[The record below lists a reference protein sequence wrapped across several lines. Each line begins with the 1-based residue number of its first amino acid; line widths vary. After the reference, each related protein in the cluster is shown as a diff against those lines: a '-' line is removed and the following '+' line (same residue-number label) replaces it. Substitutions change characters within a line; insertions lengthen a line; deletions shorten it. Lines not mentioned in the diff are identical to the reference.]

1 MRLINT
7 TTLELEEFPGANLPA
22 YAILSHTWGKDEL
35 TMGELETIAKH
46 RRTQVQQAA
55 NIIPRTGKA
64 DTVKMLLLSSMLMAF
79 RGGGDPVK
87 RPPTPPPTT
96 DGYESSRSSLE
107 SRGYDDYRSPTFERR
122 TFSPRDYEKAL
133 VPASLRQAHT
143 LELKD
148 GFSKVSYTCTQA
160 AKDGYQY
167 AWVDTVCIDKKSSAE
182 ISEAV
187 NSMYSWYH
195 RAAVCYAYLPDVQ
208 HGGQRGAYRM
218 WKDDFAESR
227 WFSRGWTLQ
236 ELIAPRKLLFFGA
249 GWKSLGTKASLV
261 RTIVKATGIDRRTLL
276 DPSQIRR
283 IPAARRMCWAIRRS
297 TTKPEDIAYSL
308 MGLFGV
314 AMPILYGEGAEASFT
329 RLQTEI
335 IKRTPDQSLF
345 AWGILGQEDAPVHHH
360 TKLEEFDDDAQTG
373 TLPILAR
380 SPRDFAGME
389 RVVLATPTVPR
400 DVEGYE
406 MTHRGLKMKVKLVQV
421 GKGKHASA
429 QRYYI
434 ASLDC
439 RHEFE
444 DPIDRLGIFLAETEV
459 PNVLVRTRTRKHTR
473 VSGEDL
479 ESEGCKER
487 WVYISNEV
495 AAAVDGEEEKLF
507 VHARDLITP
516 GYDVEDVQ
524 AKQAQWNR
532 EFGTMRLSGMAAE
545 DGGKGCVYQLAVL
558 TFFNRHLGSGF
569 LTRIMVDG
577 TSGECFVDLLPPPES
592 PHVDPKTLEG
602 KDEVELRRIKEE
614 IDDATL
620 DRLRAEA
627 RKIWESPG
635 RAELPLAKPSS
646 MKPSSQV
653 RTVDVVNPETFGEEE
668 EDQPQQGPGKPRSVD
683 GGGPP
688 QELRPK
694 VAFSEMWEKEYYRMV
709 EASITRKKKGVIF
722 LDMESTLFAAA

>member
-7 TTLELEEFPGANLPA
+7 TTLELEEFPGANVPP

-35 TMGELETIAKH
+35 TMAELETIAKH

-55 NIIPRTGKA
+55 N
-64 DTVKMLLLSSMLMAF
+64 
-79 RGGGDPVK
+79 
-87 RPPTPPPTT
+87 
-96 DGYESSRSSLE
+96 
-107 SRGYDDYRSPTFERR
+107 
-122 TFSPRDYEKAL
+122 
-133 VPASLRQAHT
+133 
-143 LELKD
+143 LKE

-160 AKDGYQY
+160 SQDGYQY
-167 AWVDTVCIDKKSSAE
+167 AWVDTVCIDKMSSAE
-182 ISEAV
+182 MSEAI

-227 WFSRGWTLQ
+227 WFLRGWTLQ
-236 ELIAPRKLLFFGA
+236 ELLAPRKLQFFGA
-249 GWKSLGTKASLV
+249 GWKLLGTKASLA
-261 RTIVKATGIDRRTLL
+261 RTIVKATGIDRRSLL
-276 DPSQIRR
+276 DPTQIRR

-314 AMPILYGEGAEASFT
+314 SMPILYGEGAEVAFT

-400 DVEGYE
+400 DVEEHE
-406 MTHRGLKMKVKLVQV
+406 MTHRGLKIKVKLVQA

-444 DPIDRLGIFLAETEV
+444 DPIDRLGILLAETEV

-487 WVYISNEV
+487 TVYISNEV
-495 AAAVDGEEEKLF
+495 AAAVDGEEEKLL

-516 GYDVEDVQ
+516 GYDIEDVQ

-532 EFGTMRLSGMAAE
+532 EFGTMRLTGMAAE
-545 DGGKGCVYQLAVL
+545 DGAKGCVYQLAVL

-577 TSGECFVDLLPPPES
+577 TSGESFVDLLPPPES
-592 PHVDPKTLEG
+592 PPVDHKMLEG
-602 KDEVELRRIKEE
+602 KDEAE
-614 IDDATL
+614 
-620 DRLRAEA
+620 AEA

-635 RAELPLAKPSS
+635 KAQLPLAKPSS
-646 MKPSSQV
+646 IKGASQV

-668 EDQPQQGPGKPRSVD
+668 EDQPQQGPGKPRSID
-683 GGGPP
+683 GGGGDA
-688 QELRPK
+688 QKLHEQ
-694 VAFSEMWEKEYYRMV
+694 VHFSEMWEKEYYRIV
-709 EASITRKKKGVIF
+709 DASITRKKRGVIV
-722 LDMESTLFAAA
+722 LDMGSQLFAAPE